1 MHTCKWYHNKLYKY
15 FMVRYGQYEDSAE
28 FLPDPSDRQ
37 WLFEIPEL
45 GLRVKLTCYDNGRV
59 IEFRHRIGVVKQ

>member
-1 MHTCKWYHNKLYKY
+1 MHTHNWYRNKLYKY
-15 FMVRYGQYEDSAE
+15 FMVYYGAYEDTVE

-45 GLRVKLTCYDNGRV
+45 GLRVKLTCYDNGKV
-59 IEFRHRIGVVKQ
+59 TEFRYRRGVVKQ